1 MRSSGSSAIL
11 LLPDRNF
18 PKREGGRSV
27 GRLFFYTDRAVERY
41 RQEV

>member
-27 GRLFFYTDRAVERY
+27 GLFFYTDRAVERY